1 VIPARASRRLRS
13 AGLLL
18 ALGAALSAAHAEDD
32 GEAKGST
39 PHPRVEMRDGRA
51 ELSLPAELQTRIG
64 LEVRAASAAQYRP
77 EELAFAEVLDATEL
91 LRARDDYRQRRLELD
106 AAGAALAAEEA
117 QIARLESMHKQ
128 GALVAPGEL
137 HQARQ
142 NALQLRA
149 RQSQAANDLDGVLGR
164 VRYAWNA
171 VLAEHLKDPHDTLL
185 DDLAAGRQSLLAI
198 GLGSDRALPEG
209 VGEVSIAARAER
221 ATATATPL
229 LGPTPRAARWLGP
242 TFLAVSP
249 APELRIG
256 SQPAAW
262 IASSAAPLTGV
273 EIAGTAAVWHGGR
286 QWAYVRRGTDTFE
299 RRAIAPRP
307 SGSGRLFLEQGV
319 AAGEEVVVQ
328 GAATLLAEEFR
339 WAIPEENAD

>member
-1 VIPARASRRLRS
+1 MIPARAPSWLRS

-18 ALGAALSAAHAEDD
+18 ALGAVVAAAPAEDD
-32 GEAKGST
+32 AGAKDAAA
-39 PHPRVEMRDGRA
+39 HPRVEMRGGRA
-51 ELSLPAELQTRIG
+51 ELELSAELQTRIG
-64 LEVRAASAAQYRP
+64 LEVAAATAAQYRP

-91 LRARDDYRQRRLELD
+91 LRARDDYRQRRIELE

-117 QIARLESMHKQ
+117 QIARLESMHRQ

-149 RQSQAANDLDGVLGR
+149 RQSQAANDIDGVLGR

-171 VLAEHLKDPHDTLL
+171 ALAEHLKDPHDALL
-185 DDLAAGRQSLLAI
+185 DELAAGRRTLLAI

-209 VGEVSIAARAER
+209 VNEVSIAARAER
-221 ATATATPL
+221 ATATPTPL
-229 LGPTPRAARWLGP
+229 LGATPRAARWLGP
-242 TFLAVSP
+242 TFLAISA

-262 IASSAAPLTGV
+262 IASSAAPLAGV
-273 EIAGTAAVWHGGR
+273 EVAGAAALWHGGR
-286 QWAYVRRGTDTFE
+286 QWVYVRRAADRFE

-307 SGSGRLFLEQGV
+307 AGPGRIFLEQGV